1 MNEIDVYGIVS
12 QGLNIANQKG
22 AFNLDESAAIAQA
35 LFEFSQTEEGE
46 EFLIQLKAI
55 SE

>member
-22 AFNLDESAAIAQA
+22 AFNLDESATIAQA
-35 LFEFSQTEEGE
+35 LLKLKELLNLTEQKNDSTET
-46 EFLIQLKAI
+46 K
-55 SE
+55 

>member
-1 MNEIDVYGIVS
+1 VSGLKTNEALS
-12 QGLNIANQKG
+12 QR
-22 AFNLDESAAIAQA
+22 
-35 LFEFSQTEEGE
+35 LFEFSQSEDGE